1 MATATCYDISWHV
14 AKWDLMHDPLAG
26 KLARYVSLSVADRM
40 WLSEALG
47 PTRTLPARADLID
60 EGEDPHA
67 VNVILEGWA
76 CRSRQLADGRRQ
88 IVSLLLPGDPCDP
101 HVFLLDRMDHAISA
115 LTPVVYAQI
124 PGPAMLELTA
134 RSVALDRA
142 FQREAL
148 ATAAIQREWTVSLGC
163 RSGIE
168 RLAHLFCE
176 LRYRLAVVG
185 LADRQGCPLPLT
197 QHDLAHS
204 LGQTSVHINRTLQE
218 LRAQGLITL
227 RSRRLTIHDPDR
239 LAELAHF
246 DPAYLH
252 FTVGEDPPAKDDR
265 AR

>member
-1 MATATCYDISWHV
+1 M
-14 AKWDLMHDPLAG
+14 AKWGSMHDPLAE
-26 KLARYVSLSVADRM
+26 KLNRYVNLSVADRI

-47 PTRTLPARADLID
+47 PARTLPARADLMD
-60 EGEDPHA
+60 VGDDPHA

-76 CRSRQLADGRRQ
+76 CRSRQLIDGRRQ

-101 HVFLLDRMDHAISA
+101 HVFLLDRMDHTVSA

-124 PGPAMLELTA
+124 PGPTLLGMTA
-134 RSVALDRA
+134 RSVTLERA

-148 ATAAIQREWTVSLGC
+148 ATVAIQREWTVSLGC

-176 LRYRLAVVG
+176 LRWRLAAVG
-185 LADRQGCPLPLT
+185 LAGRTSCPLPLT
-197 QHDLAHS
+197 QHDLAQS

-227 RSRRLTIHDPDR
+227 RGRRLTIHDPDR

-246 DPAYLH
+246 DPSYLH
-252 FTVGEDPPAKDDR
+252 FTVGEDFPAEDE
-265 AR
+265 

>member
-1 MATATCYDISWHV
+1 MR
-14 AKWDLMHDPLAG
+14 DPLAC
-26 KLARYVSLSVADRM
+26 KLSRYMDLSDADRL

-47 PTRTLPARADLID
+47 PARTIPARADLID
-60 EGEDPHA
+60 EGDDPHA

-101 HVFLLDRMDHAISA
+101 HIFLLDEMDHAISA
-115 LTPVVYAQI
+115 LTPLVYAQI
-124 PGPAMLELTA
+124 SGPTMQQLTA
-134 RSVALDRA
+134 RSPTLDRA
-142 FQREAL
+142 FHRETL
-148 ATAAIQREWTVSLGC
+148 STAAIQREWAVSLGC

-176 LRYRLAVVG
+176 LRFRLAAVG
-185 LADRQGCPLPLT
+185 LATETSCPLPLT
-197 QHDLAHS
+197 QHDLAHA

-218 LRAQGLITL
+218 LRGHGLITL

-246 DPAYLH
+246 HPAYLH
-252 FTVGEDPPAKDDR
+252 FTNGTGPRNGE
-265 AR
+265 

>member
-1 MATATCYDISWHV
+1 MRV
-14 AKWDLMHDPLAG
+14 PLAC
-26 KLARYVSLSVADRM
+26 KLGRYVNLSDADRV
-40 WLSEALG
+40 WLAESLG
-47 PTRTLPARADLID
+47 PARTIPSHTDIID
-60 EGEDPHA
+60 AGEDPRA

-88 IVSLLLPGDPCDP
+88 IVSLMVPGDPCDP
-101 HVFLLDRMDHAISA
+101 HVFLLDQMDHAISA

-124 PGPAMLELTA
+124 PGAALQEMSA
-134 RSVALDRA
+134 RSANIERA

-168 RLAHLFCE
+168 RLSHLFCE
-176 LRYRLAVVG
+176 LSARLSAVG
-185 LADRQGCPLPLT
+185 LATRTTCPLPLT
-197 QHDLAHS
+197 QHDLAHA

-227 RSRRLTIHDPDR
+227 RSRQLTIHDPDR

-246 DPAYLH
+246 DPSYLH
-252 FTVGEDPPAKDDR
+252 FTIGMDSSASAE
-265 AR
+265 

>member
-1 MATATCYDISWHV
+1 
-14 AKWDLMHDPLAG
+14 MHDPLAG
-26 KLARYVSLSVADRM
+26 KLSRYVPLSVADRM
-40 WLSEALG
+40 WLAEALG
-47 PTRTLPARADLID
+47 PARSIAARADIID
-60 EGEDPHA
+60 EGDDPHA

-76 CRSRQLADGRRQ
+76 CRARQLADGRRQ
-88 IVSLLLPGDPCDP
+88 IVSLLLPGDSCNP
-101 HVFLLDRMDHAISA
+101 HIFLLDRMDHAISA
-115 LTPVVYAQI
+115 VTPVVYASI
-124 PGPAMLELTA
+124 PGAALESLTA
-134 RSVALDRA
+134 RSPNLDRA

-176 LRYRLAVVG
+176 MRARLAAVG
-185 LADRQGCPLPLT
+185 LATRTTCPLPLT

-227 RSRRLTIHDPDR
+227 RSRRLTIHDPLR

-252 FTVGEDPPAKDDR
+252 FTVGMDPPPVEA
-265 AR
+265 

>member
-1 MATATCYDISWHV
+1 MT
-14 AKWDLMHDPLAG
+14 G
-26 KLARYVSLSVADRM
+26 KLFRKLSRYVRLTNLDRTSLNDASEPPRR
-40 WLSEALG
+40 SEA
-47 PTRTLPARADLID
+47 RTDIID
-60 EGEDPHA
+60 EGDDPHA

-76 CRSRQLADGRRQ
+76 CRSRQLVDGRRQ

-101 HVFLLDRMDHAISA
+101 HIFLLDRTDHAISA

-124 PGPAMLELTA
+124 PGAALQELTT
-134 RSVALDRA
+134 RSAALDQA
-142 FQREAL
+142 FHREAL

-176 LRYRLAVVG
+176 LYARLSAVG
-185 LADRQGCPLPLT
+185 LAKDDTCPLPLT
-197 QHDLAHS
+197 QHDLGHA

-227 RSRRLTIHDPDR
+227 RSRQLTIHGMDR

-246 DPAYLH
+246 DPTYLH
-252 FTVGEDPPAKDDR
+252 FTT
-265 AR
+265 

>member
-1 MATATCYDISWHV
+1 
-14 AKWDLMHDPLAG
+14 MHDPLAA
-26 KLARYVSLSVADRM
+26 KLARYVPLSVADRM

-47 PTRTLPARADLID
+47 PARSIAARTDIID

-76 CRSRQLADGRRQ
+76 CRSRQLVDGRRQ

-101 HVFLLDRMDHAISA
+101 HVFLLDQMDHAISA

-124 PGPAMLELTA
+124 PGPVLQELTA
-134 RSVALDRA
+134 RSAALDRA

-176 LRYRLAVVG
+176 LPTRLSAIG
-185 LADRQGCPLPLT
+185 LATRTSCPLPLT

-227 RSRRLTIHDPDR
+227 RSRRLTIHDPAR

-246 DPAYLH
+246 DASYLH
-252 FTVGEDPPAKDDR
+252 FTVGSDPPPVEA
-265 AR
+265 

>member
-1 MATATCYDISWHV
+1 MR
-14 AKWDLMHDPLAG
+14 DPLAC
-26 KLARYVSLSVADRM
+26 KLARYVDLSDADRL
-40 WLSEALG
+40 WLSEAIG
-47 PTRTLPARADLID
+47 PARSVQTRADIIA
-60 EGEDPHA
+60 EGDDPHA
-67 VNVILEGWA
+67 VNVILDGWA

-88 IVSLLLPGDPCDP
+88 IASLLLPGDPCDP
-101 HVFLLDRMDHAISA
+101 HIFLLDRMDHAISA

-124 PGPAMLELTA
+124 PGAALRELTA
-134 RSVALDRA
+134 RSPALDRA
-142 FQREAL
+142 FHREAL

-176 LRYRLAVVG
+176 LRTRLAAIG
-185 LADRQGCPLPLT
+185 LATPTTCPLPLT
-197 QHDLAHS
+197 QHDLAHA

-227 RSRRLTIHDPDR
+227 RSRRLTIHDPER

-252 FTVGEDPPAKDDR
+252 FTIGSDPPDGE
-265 AR
+265 